1 MDLKQTK
8 LSKPE
13 WESIEIPVNAKEKQI
28 LALIK
33 KGYKDVNYSYNVS
46 HSLID
51 IAKLEDTQAIQEYLF
66 KLYLLDALKKTYKSN
81 NITRDLKMK
90 SKVVPKKRDV
100 IRIDNTKD
108 IIEKNRSS
116 IYEFTILEVISKL
129 FKSEG
134 TASKYY
140 YSLFYLNKCSLKMNT
155 VLLRE
160 VEYLLELFQEKIDC
174 TDIIKNSYEYIEK
187 NPYLYKFTDVKLY
200 DHQKE
205 IFTLFKQKSPK
216 FVFYVAPTGTGKTLT
231 PIGLSENYRIIFV
244 CAARHIGLAL
254 AKSAISAH
262 KKIALAFNCTD
273 SEHIRLHF
281 SAAKEFVKHRKTGGI
296 FKVDNSVG
304 DNVEIMISDIKSYQ
318 TAMLYMS
325 AFNKK
330 EDIITYWD
338 EPTISMDYDEH
349 PFHEM
354 IHENWKNNI
363 IPNIVFSSATLPNFE
378 DIPHTIGDYK
388 QKFPEGN
395 FHTII
400 SSHCLNSIPLLSK
413 TNEVVLP
420 HHLHETWS
428 QIKSCMEYCSKN
440 SALIRYMDLKEISKF
455 IMYLNE
461 KGYIKSRYKLENYF
475 ETCDDITMK
484 SIKDYYLQIFKGIDP
499 ENWGEIYGYF
509 NEAKQRN
516 KVFDSSIYLS
526 TKDAYTLT
534 HGPTIY
540 LTDDVE
546 KIGKFCLQQAKI
558 PGEIL
563 EKIDKTV
570 RQNDL
575 IIEEINKLQ
584 QIVEDMMAKFAE
596 KENKMANENRFPPEV
611 HQHKRKIENLQARI
625 GRVSLPSVYVPN
637 TTSHFNK
644 WCSKADDKNHA
655 KNLFK
660 AEITPENVMKLMK
673 LNDIEPIWKLL
684 LLMGIGTFMNHKSS
698 GYVEI
703 MKEMAENQKLL
714 LIIASS
720 DYIYGTNYQFC
731 HGYIGKDLIGL
742 TQEKIIQSLGR
753 IGRNHSDKNYSIR
766 FRDDSILRKVFDKLD
781 INKEGENMNKIFCS

>member
-388 QKFPEGN
+388 QKFPKAI
-395 FHTII
+395 FT
-400 SSHCLNSIPLLSK
+400 LS
-413 TNEVVLP
+413 
-420 HHLHETWS
+420 
-428 QIKSCMEYCSKN
+428 
-440 SALIRYMDLKEISKF
+440 
-455 IMYLNE
+455 
-461 KGYIKSRYKLENYF
+461 
-475 ETCDDITMK
+475 
-484 SIKDYYLQIFKGIDP
+484 
-499 ENWGEIYGYF
+499 
-509 NEAKQRN
+509 
-516 KVFDSSIYLS
+516 
-526 TKDAYTLT
+526 
-534 HGPTIY
+534 
-540 LTDDVE
+540 
-546 KIGKFCLQQAKI
+546 
-558 PGEIL
+558 
-563 EKIDKTV
+563 
-570 RQNDL
+570 
-575 IIEEINKLQ
+575 
-584 QIVEDMMAKFAE
+584 
-596 KENKMANENRFPPEV
+596 
-611 HQHKRKIENLQARI
+611 
-625 GRVSLPSVYVPN
+625 
-637 TTSHFNK
+637 
-644 WCSKADDKNHA
+644 
-655 KNLFK
+655 
-660 AEITPENVMKLMK
+660 
-673 LNDIEPIWKLL
+673 
-684 LLMGIGTFMNHKSS
+684 
-698 GYVEI
+698 
-703 MKEMAENQKLL
+703 
-714 LIIASS
+714 
-720 DYIYGTNYQFC
+720 
-731 HGYIGKDLIGL
+731 
-742 TQEKIIQSLGR
+742 
-753 IGRNHSDKNYSIR
+753 
-766 FRDDSILRKVFDKLD
+766 
-781 INKEGENMNKIFCS
+781 